1 MTNRMTTWQTVMLL
15 FMHYMAFQL
24 LMRFGGTTVTICVV
38 VALAIMSGTI
48 YLLRYDRAKAAEF
61 YKRSPTREWIDF
73 VCRCSKQQPPQE
85 VSLGA
90 ATASLLLKSEED
102 FDWCVGRIKK
112 DVFGH
117 DDAIQLAV
125 KSVQKNVLLQGRSE
139 TGAPVRP
146 LGIFLM
152 LGSPGI
158 GRATLASQLGQRLFA
173 NGAVT
178 AIDLTAYSD
187 DYGVTRLFGAPGTD
201 GALLEPVRKNPS
213 HILILENIEAASSTV
228 LTALQTLFVRGE
240 CVDGNHGGPVSFR
253 NTVVFLLSSA
263 MAGQSGDHPR
273 AQLVDEFCSLTSC
286 PVSLISLAD
295 ECIRM
300 GEPSDEVKARV
311 LMRLMQLECE
321 QYKVPLEYV
330 DPEIVVDE
338 VEKYSPSLGFEASQ
352 IRIARWISDPIHLAA
367 RHGMEAL
374 VLTKDLVSRE
384 PQQKRQHH
392 EVKEPALIGS
402 EL

>member
-1 MTNRMTTWQTVMLL
+1 MTKRMTTWQTLMLL

-24 LMRFGGTTVTICVV
+24 LMRFGGLTITVCVV
-38 VALAIMSGTI
+38 VGVAIMSATI

-61 YKRSPTREWIDF
+61 YKRSPGREWIDF

-90 ATASLLLKSEED
+90 ATTSLLLKSEED
-102 FDWCVGRIKK
+102 FDWCVERLKE

-117 DDAIQLAV
+117 DVAIGLAV
-125 KSVQKNVLLQGRSE
+125 KSIQKNVLLQGRSE
-139 TGAPVRP
+139 TGTPVRP

-158 GRATLASQLGQRLFA
+158 GRATLACQLGQRLFA
-173 NGAVT
+173 NGTVT
-178 AIDLTAYSD
+178 ALDLAGYSD

-201 GALLEPVRKNPS
+201 GVLLEPVRKNPS
-213 HILILENIEAASSTV
+213 HVLILENVEAASTTV

-240 CVDGNHGGPVSFR
+240 CVDGNNGGPVSFR

-263 MAGQSGDHPR
+263 MADLGKERSR

-295 ECIRM
+295 ECICM
-300 GEPSDEVKARV
+300 DEPSDDIKAQVV
-311 LMRLMQLECE
+311 LRLMQLECE

-330 DPEIVVDE
+330 DPELVVDE
-338 VEKYSPSLGFEASQ
+338 VEKYSPALGFEASR

-367 RHGMEAL
+367 RHGMENL
-374 VLTKDLVSRE
+374 VLTKDLVWNEALESRQ
-384 PQQKRQHH
+384 PG
-392 EVKEPALIGS
+392 EVNEPALVGS